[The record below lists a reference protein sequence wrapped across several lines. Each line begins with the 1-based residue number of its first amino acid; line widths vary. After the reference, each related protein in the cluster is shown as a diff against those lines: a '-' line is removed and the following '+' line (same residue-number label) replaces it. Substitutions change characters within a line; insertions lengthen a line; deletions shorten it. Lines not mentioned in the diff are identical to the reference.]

1 MPNQNT
7 IVKALNFNGVGLHT
21 GKNAKIIVEPAAVN
35 HGIKFQRVDVENQ
48 PIISADVNLVT
59 DTKRSTTLEKNN
71 VKVITVEHLMSALY
85 ALKINN
91 ALIKIDSPEIPI
103 LHGSAK
109 QYVDAILKVG
119 VKQQS
124 EKIEFLKNLSVFSV
138 PARYPEAF
146 GLYVVEA
153 LAAGIPVV
161 LPDIGAF
168 PEIVKAANGGRLYR
182 SEDQNSFIESLDEL
196 LSQPAMS
203 KSMGLKAHDFVIK
216 EYANE
221 RLASQLV
228 ENVLTPIMANQ

>member
-1 MPNQNT
+1 LESNSISFHPNGITTEDIHPAEDIPASPTLGYLARLSPLKGLDLLVDAFIQLKDGDKYEGLILKIAGGMTDEDIPYVDEQRAKLTKAGLADHAT
-7 IVKALNFNGVGLHT
+7 ITPNITRKE
-21 GKNAKIIVEPAAVN
+21 K
-35 HGIKFQRVDVENQ
+35 IKF
-48 PIISADVNLVT
+48 
-59 DTKRSTTLEKNN
+59 
-71 VKVITVEHLMSALY
+71 
-85 ALKINN
+85 LK
-91 ALIKIDSPEIPI
+91 S
-103 LHGSAK
+103 
-109 QYVDAILKVG
+109 
-119 VKQQS
+119 
-124 EKIEFLKNLSVFSV
+124 LSVFSV

-168 PEIVKAANGGRLYR
+168 PEIVKASGGGKLYR

>member
-124 EKIEFLKNLSVFSV
+124 EKIEFLKLNKPLSYTDVDSGS
-138 PARYPEAF
+138 EI
-146 GLYVVEA
+146 LYVPSEDFKVS
-153 LAAGIPVV
+153 VV
-161 LPDIGAF
+161 LDYGDS
-168 PEIVKAANGGRLYR
+168 VLGT
-182 SEDQNSFIESLDEL
+182 Q
-196 LSQPAMS
+196 
-203 KSMGLKAHDFVIK
+203 
-216 EYANE
+216 YA
-221 RLASQLV
+221 
-228 ENVLTPIMANQ
+228 